1 LFDRGDPTGMNL
13 MHRYAQLLNVALLA
27 ALVGG

>member
-1 LFDRGDPTGMNL
+1 MERVGSGMNL
-13 MHRYAQLLNVALLA
+13 MHRYTLLLIVALLA